1 MCFQGIFLS
10 DENWAEKLSD
20 GGFVFCH
27 THAMFSETSTQHL
40 WDSLLERNPKHLLSE
55 RSGTTS
61 LGASGLASFRK
72 RVTYPGVTG
81 GVGKVGATTAAVLQA
96 QGGTHPGCWGQ
107 CVPKQ
112 LRQLG
117 LWPGVDQGAHLPSM
131 CKEEQQDL
139 GLPQDQC
146 YCELSQI

>member
-1 MCFQGIFLS
+1 
-10 DENWAEKLSD
+10 
-20 GGFVFCH
+20 
-27 THAMFSETSTQHL
+27 MFSETSTQHL

-96 QGGTHPGCWGQ
+96 QGGHTLAAEGSAFQSSSDSLVFG
-107 CVPKQ
+107 
-112 LRQLG
+112 LG
-117 LWPGVDQGAHLPSM
+117 
-131 CKEEQQDL
+131 
-139 GLPQDQC
+139 
-146 YCELSQI
+146 